1 MYYRTQYKERNDEM
15 NTYACTCKFI
25 STRRFSFSVW
35 NNIYLWNVCILKS
48 SRHCKAYRLVQYN
61 AHSINAQNQD
71 SMEIL
76 KDIVYIVYLLV
87 KYLFSQ
93 LIFKCLFKMFTCS
106 YIKTLFG
113 WNWIYT
119 TCRQIFPDSYTIQ
132 IFISRYQTIVYMSWL
147 IHDDWLSKCPC
158 NCYRMILLQVP

>member
-1 MYYRTQYKERNDEM
+1 
-15 NTYACTCKFI
+15 
-25 STRRFSFSVW
+25 
-35 NNIYLWNVCILKS
+35 
-48 SRHCKAYRLVQYN
+48 
-61 AHSINAQNQD
+61 
-71 SMEIL
+71 MEIL

-147 IHDDWLSKCPC
+147 YTMIDRLCAPVTVTEWFFDMCPNIVNLHVKSTVVNRYTIIVYIAAFITGTSLFDAWNHYFPVHNGCVHLIQDFFPTGALS
-158 NCYRMILLQVP
+158 Y

>member
-1 MYYRTQYKERNDEM
+1 MYWRTQYKEKNDKM
-15 NTYACTCKFI
+15 NTYTSTCKFI
-25 STRRFSFSVW
+25 STRRISFSVW
-35 NNIYLWNVCILKS
+35 NNIYLWNVLSLYFKIITALQSLQVGAIKCTQHQCL
-48 SRHCKAYRLVQYN
+48 
-61 AHSINAQNQD
+61 NQD

-93 LIFKCLFKMFTCS
+93 LIFKCLFRMFTCS

-132 IFISRYQTIVYMSWL
+132 ISISRYQTIV
-147 IHDDWLSKCPC
+147 
-158 NCYRMILLQVP
+158 